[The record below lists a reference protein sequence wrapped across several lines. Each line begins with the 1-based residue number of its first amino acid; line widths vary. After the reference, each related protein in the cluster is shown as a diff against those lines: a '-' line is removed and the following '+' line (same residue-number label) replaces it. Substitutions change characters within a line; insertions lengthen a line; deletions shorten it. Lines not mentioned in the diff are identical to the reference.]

1 MTTGVSTTRNATT
14 DRKTWAATGW
24 TNRAKG
30 NANTKTTVH
39 TSIEEARLCDHTGPP
54 YTGVMAAAGRKPPS
68 AAAALPAAHHPHIL
82 ACAPGV
88 PIPAPGHAIFAQMPD
103 GDAGNRL
110 VHTPLDAAVY
120 YEESASLG
128 QFLARN
134 HSDEVEEISKL
145 FNNDNHRIFDRVKDL
160 INRVEDPPL
169 PARFAPQVEA
179 IGKRGEADIRAL
191 LVDPNLL
198 FLGIMVPDNLTVR
211 DRRHYANS
219 GTIQITTCVAGVATV
234 AVVPDRTRGQE
245 LAAFEL
251 FTPFKPA
258 YWDMVH
264 NRLVPDHK
272 EDQTR
277 IIGTITAVGVREVNV
292 LLHGIGAR

>member
-1 MTTGVSTTRNATT
+1 
-14 DRKTWAATGW
+14 
-24 TNRAKG
+24 
-30 NANTKTTVH
+30 
-39 TSIEEARLCDHTGPP
+39 
-54 YTGVMAAAGRKPPS
+54 MAAAGGKS
-68 AAAALPAAHHPHIL
+68 SGAAAALPAAHHPHIL

-103 GDAGNRL
+103 DDAGNRL
-110 VHTPLDAAVY
+110 VYTPLDAAVY

-128 QFLARN
+128 QFLARRQP
-134 HSDEVEEISKL
+134 STAEKISTL
-145 FNNDNHRIFDRVKDL
+145 LNSDNHRGIFDRVKDL
-160 INRVEDPPL
+160 INNVKNPTLL
-169 PARFAPQVEA
+169 PDRFAPQVKA

-211 DRRHYANS
+211 DRRYYANS
-219 GTIQITTCVAGVATV
+219 GTIQITTCVSGVATV
-234 AVVPDRTRGQE
+234 AVVPDKTRGQE

-251 FTPFKPA
+251 FTPFTPA

-264 NRLVPDHK
+264 NRLVPDPAG
-272 EDQTR
+272 DQTR

-292 LLHGIGAR
+292 LLHGVGAR

>member
-1 MTTGVSTTRNATT
+1 
-14 DRKTWAATGW
+14 
-24 TNRAKG
+24 
-30 NANTKTTVH
+30 
-39 TSIEEARLCDHTGPP
+39 
-54 YTGVMAAAGRKPPS
+54 MAAAGGKS
-68 AAAALPAAHHPHIL
+68 SGAAAALPAAHHPHIL

-88 PIPAPGHAIFAQMPD
+88 PIPAPGYAIFAQMPD
-103 GDAGNRL
+103 DDEGNRL
-110 VHTPLDAAVY
+110 VYTPLDAAVY

-134 HSDEVEEISKL
+134 HSDEVDKISTL
-145 FNNDNHRIFDRVKDL
+145 LNSNNHRGIFDRVKEMVSG
-160 INRVEDPPL
+160 VEKPSL

-211 DRRHYANS
+211 DRRYYANS

-234 AVVPDRTRGQE
+234 AVVPDKTRGQE

-251 FTPFKPA
+251 FTPFTPA

-264 NRLVPDHK
+264 NRLVPDHI
-272 EDQTR
+272 ENQTR
-277 IIGTITAVGVREVNV
+277 TIGTITAVGVREVNV
-292 LLHGIGAR
+292 LLDGIGAR